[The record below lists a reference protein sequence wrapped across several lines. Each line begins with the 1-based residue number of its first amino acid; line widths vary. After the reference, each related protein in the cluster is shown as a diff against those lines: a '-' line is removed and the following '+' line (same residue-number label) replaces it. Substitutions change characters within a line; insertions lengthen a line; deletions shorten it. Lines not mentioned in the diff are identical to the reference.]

1 MIIGPIIV
9 LALHVLVPLLF
20 IVALWRGDY
29 NSKLSWLASVLGY
42 GAYIIYLFLFGA
54 GWGWVSYYIRV
65 AVLVAFLCVVYVSFR
80 RTFRAGVPRWRRPGS
95 LGGWASLSVK
105 ALLAVLFAWSTV
117 VAAQGFGYGELRAA
131 QLSFPLGEGIWHVAH
146 GGDSLALNYHNP
158 DRAQRFALD
167 IVKLNAAGTR
177 LRGVPFRSGKVRGLR
192 KRDPEP
198 MRG

>member
-1 MIIGPIIV
+1 MIIGSIIV
-9 LALHVLVPLLF
+9 LALQVLVPLLF

-105 ALLAVLFAWSTV
+105 ALSPSSSRGQRWWRRRVSATVSSARRSSRSRWERAFGTWPTGGTASPSTTTIRI
-117 VAAQGFGYGELRAA
+117 E
-131 QLSFPLGEGIWHVAH
+131 P
-146 GGDSLALNYHNP
+146 
-158 DRAQRFALD
+158 
-167 IVKLNAAGTR
+167 NASRWT
-177 LRGVPFRSGKVRGLR
+177 
-192 KRDPEP
+192 
-198 MRG
+198 